1 MRYIIPILL
10 AAVLLTAAAACESD
24 GEPGAEAEV
33 ESESGA
39 ASNDNPSEGVPTLVD
54 LGSNSCVPCQQMEGE
69 LEELDAV
76 TGNALEVTVIDVNRN
91 RSAASEYGIR
101 LIPTQVFLSEDGEE
115 LYRHEGFMSCD
126 DMLARWERL
135 GYSFN
140 GEE

>member
-10 AAVLLTAAAACESD
+10 TAVLLTAAAACGSN
-24 GEPGAEAEV
+24 GEPEAEANV

-39 ASNDNPSEGVPTLVD
+39 ASNDPPAEGVPALVD
-54 LGSNSCVPCQQMEGE
+54 LGSTSCVPCQQMESE
-69 LEELDAV
+69 LERLDDV
-76 TGNALEVTVIDVNRN
+76 TGDALEVTVIDVNRN

-101 LIPTQVFLSEDGEE
+101 LIPTQVFLSEAGEE

-135 GYSFN
+135 GYSFD
-140 GEE
+140 GAE

>member
-1 MRYIIPILL
+1 MRYLTAALTI
-10 AAVLLTAAAACESD
+10 AVLLTAATACGSD

-33 ESESGA
+33 DSGSGA
-39 ASNDNPSEGVPTLVD
+39 ASNDAPAEGVPRLVD
-54 LGSNSCVPCQQMEGE
+54 LGSNSCVPCQQMESE
-69 LEELDAV
+69 LERLDAV
-76 TGNALEVTVIDVNRN
+76 TGDALEVTVIDVNRN

-135 GYSFN
+135 GYSFD
-140 GEE
+140 GAE

>member
-1 MRYIIPILL
+1 MRYIVPILL
-10 AAVLLTAAAACESD
+10 TAVLLTAAAACGSG
-24 GEPGAEAEV
+24 GEPGAKPAV

-39 ASNDNPSEGVPTLVD
+39 ASNGPPAQGVPTLVD
-54 LGSNSCVPCQQMEGE
+54 LGSNSCVPCRQMEGE
-69 LEELDAV
+69 LDELDTV
-76 TGNALEVTVIDVNRN
+76 TGDALEVTVIDVNRN

-135 GYSFN
+135 GYSFD
-140 GEE
+140 GAE